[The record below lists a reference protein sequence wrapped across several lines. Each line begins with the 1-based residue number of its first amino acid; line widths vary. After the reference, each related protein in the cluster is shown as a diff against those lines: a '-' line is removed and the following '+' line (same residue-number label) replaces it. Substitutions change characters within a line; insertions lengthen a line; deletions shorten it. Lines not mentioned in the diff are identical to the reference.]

1 MTLLARSNH
10 PGSQSSFINAANQ
23 SVLVGGIPFAYR
35 DLGPRTQV
43 PLVMFNHWG
52 AVLDNFDP
60 WIIDGLAKNRRVITT
75 DYRGIGG
82 SDGAAP
88 LTVGEMADDAIG
100 LIRALGFDKV
110 DLLGFSLGG
119 FVAQDVALKA
129 PERVRRLIL
138 TGTGPAGGTGIDS
151 VGSVTW
157 PLMIKGLL
165 TLRDPKFYLFF
176 TTTANGQ
183 RAASKYLQRLKERRQ
198 DRDKGPTPRAFLRQ
212 LKAITAWGK
221 QAPQELGR
229 LRMPTL
235 IANGDNDIMVP
246 TANSLELAKRIPNA
260 QLIIYQDAG
269 HGSIFQHHT
278 DFVAKVLAFLDA

>member
-1 MTLLARSNH
+1 MTLIATRNH
-10 PGSQSSFINAANQ
+10 PGSQSSFISAANQ
-23 SVLVGGIPFAYR
+23 SVLIGGIPFAYR
-35 DLGPRTQV
+35 DLGPRTEV
-43 PLVMFNHWG
+43 PLVMLNHWG

-60 WIIDGLAKNRRVITT
+60 RIIDGLAKNRRVITT

-82 SDGAAP
+82 SGGPAP

-119 FVAQDVALKA
+119 FVAQDIAMKA
-129 PERVRRLIL
+129 PERVRKLIL
-138 TGTGPAGGTGIDS
+138 TGTGPAGGPGIDN

-183 RAASKYLQRLKERRQ
+183 RAASEYLQRLKERRR

-246 TANSLELAKRIPNA
+246 TVNSIELAKRIPNA

-278 DFVAKVLAFLDA
+278 DFVANALAFLNT